1 VDVCRTLLF
10 VPGNRQRMLER
21 APRSGADII
30 VADLEDAV
38 PAAEKRE
45 ARRMVRALAAAAA
58 GGDGPAVF
66 VRVNNVHTGLARGD
80 LMEVVR
86 AGLAGVVHPKTQQP
100 QDLRDLDVLLREAEL
115 RNKVRPGDVA
125 VIPLIETPRAIL
137 RCDEIARATDRV
149 AALSLGGEDYTA
161 ELGVARSD
169 EALAYARGVIV
180 TVAAAAGVP
189 AIDTPYPAIDD
200 ERGLLREAKLAA
212 AMGFRGKYIIH
223 PDQAGPVNRVFTPS
237 KDEVAAARRIIEAAR
252 RAERR
257 RKGSVALD
265 GRMVDAPIVE
275 RARRLLALA
284 ERIAGSQ
291 E

>member
-1 VDVCRTLLF
+1 MDLCRTLLF
-10 VPGNRQRMLER
+10 VPGNRQRMLDR

-38 PAAEKRE
+38 PAGEKRE
-45 ARRMVRALAAAAA
+45 ARRMVRALVA
-58 GGDGPAVF
+58 GAGESGARVF

-86 AGLAGVVHPKTQQP
+86 AGLAGVVHPKTDHA

-125 VIPLIETPRAIL
+125 VVPLIETPRAIL
-137 RCDEIARATDRV
+137 RCEEIARATDRV

-180 TVAAAAGVP
+180 TVAAATGVP

-200 ERGLLREAKLAA
+200 ERGLLRETRLAS
-212 AMGFRGKYIIH
+212 AMGFRGKYVIH
-223 PDQAGPVNRVFTPS
+223 PGQVGSVNAVFSPTVE
-237 KDEVAAARRIIEAAR
+237 DVAAARRIVEAAR
-252 RAERR
+252 RAEKQ

-265 GRMVDAPIVE
+265 GRMIDAPIVE
-275 RARRLLALA
+275 RARRLLETA
-284 ERIAGSQ
+284 ERIANGGA
-291 E
+291 

>member
-1 VDVCRTLLF
+1 VDLCRTLLF
-10 VPGNRQRMLER
+10 VPGNRQRMLDR

-38 PAAEKRE
+38 PAGEKRE
-45 ARRMVRALAAAAA
+45 ARRMVRALVA
-58 GGDGPAVF
+58 GAGESGARVF

-86 AGLAGVVHPKTQQP
+86 AGLAGVVHPKTDHA

-125 VIPLIETPRAIL
+125 VVPLIETPRAIL
-137 RCDEIARATDRV
+137 RCEEIARATDRV

-180 TVAAAAGVP
+180 TVAAATGVP

-200 ERGLLREAKLAA
+200 ERGLLRETRLAS
-212 AMGFRGKYIIH
+212 AMGFRGKYVIH
-223 PDQAGPVNRVFTPS
+223 PGQVGSVNAVFSPTAE
-237 KDEVAAARRIIEAAR
+237 DVAAARRIVEAAR
-252 RAERR
+252 RAEKQ

-265 GRMVDAPIVE
+265 GRMIDAPIVE
-275 RARRLLALA
+275 RARRLLETA
-284 ERIAGSQ
+284 ERIANGGA
-291 E
+291 